1 MKRVIFW
8 MGVVIVGLLATAWI
22 MWKQVEHANQK
33 WSVAEA
39 NVKAYSLQA
48 EESDKRT
55 RALQLTV
62 NQLQYFND
70 SVLEDLDAT
79 RKELKIKD
87 KNLKALAAMSSSFS
101 KTDTIHIN
109 DTIFKSPT
117 LYLDTLIGD
126 NWYKVSL
133 GLRYPSRIIIKPEFK
148 SQKHIVV
155 STRRETVNPP
165 KKFFL
170 FRWFQKRQTV
180 VVIDV
185 MEKNPHVSDEMTRY
199 IEIVK

>member
-1 MKRVIFW
+1 MQKYLITIIIVLIVII
-8 MGVVIVGLLATAWI
+8 GIG
-22 MWKQVEHANQK
+22 WKQIELAEKKRNI
-33 WSVAEA
+33 AEA

-48 EESDKRT
+48 KESGKKT

-62 NQLQYFND
+62 SQLQYFND
-70 SVLEDLDAT
+70 SILEDLDAT

-87 KNLKALAAMSSSFS
+87 KNLKALAAVSSSFS
-101 KTDTIHIN
+101 KIDTIRIN
-109 DTIFKSPT
+109 DTIFKSPN

-126 NWYKVSL
+126 DWYKVSL

-148 SQKHIVV
+148 SKKHIVV

-180 VVIDV
+180 VVVDV

-199 IEIVK
+199 VEIVK

>member
-1 MKRVIFW
+1 MQKYLITIIIVLIVII
-8 MGVVIVGLLATAWI
+8 GIG
-22 MWKQVEHANQK
+22 WKQIELAEKKRNI
-33 WSVAEA
+33 AEA

-48 EESDKRT
+48 EESGKKT

-87 KNLKALAAMSSSFS
+87 KNLKALAAVSSSFS

-126 NWYKVSL
+126 DWYKVSL

-170 FRWFQKRQTV
+170 FRWFQRKQTV
-180 VVIDV
+180 VVVDV
-185 MEKNPHVSDEMTRY
+185 MEKNPYVSDEMTRY
-199 IEIVK
+199 VEIVK